1 MLKTVIKLLILA
13 AACAGVYYYV
23 HSNHIDLKA
32 LFSSNC
38 SGDCCHASSGCSIDN
53 KPVDVRAIDEAATP
67 TEVLTPE
74 APKQPEF
81 TPVEKAESVA
91 MPNKTATEVAQPSK
105 APITEPLNKAINTK
119 A

>member
-1 MLKTVIKLLILA
+1 MLKNVIKILILA

-38 SGDCCHASSGCSIDN
+38 DCCHASSGCSIDN
-53 KPVDVRAIDEAATP
+53 KPVDVRPIDAATTP
-67 TEVLTPE
+67 TEVLKPE
-74 APKQPEF
+74 VLKQPEF